1 MAKPRRFEAVAI
13 GVSTGGLEALS
24 VVLGDL
30 PADFPLPLLIVQHLG
45 AESGDALARLLDLR
59 SRLRIKEADDGEPI
73 GPGTAYLA
81 PPNYHLLVE
90 RTGQLALSVDPPVS
104 FARPS
109 ADVLFESA
117 ADCFGPGVI
126 GIVLTGANSD
136 GSRGLK
142 AIKARGGLAIVQHPD
157 DAEAPAMPRAALGE
171 VQADYVVRLGDLA
184 ALLTRLAAD
193 HRAAEAGPE
202 NGPVQA

>member
-1 MAKPRRFEAVAI
+1 MAKPGHFAVVVI

-24 VVLGDL
+24 TILGGL
-30 PADFPLPLLIVQHLG
+30 PGDFPLPLLIVQHLG
-45 AESGDALARLLDLR
+45 ADSGDALARLLNQR
-59 SRLRIKEADDGEPI
+59 SRLRVKEADDGETVA
-73 GPGTAYLA
+73 PGTAYLA

-90 RTGQLALSVDPPVS
+90 RTGRLALSVDPPVS

-126 GIVLTGANSD
+126 GVVLTGANSD

-142 AIKARGGLAIVQHPD
+142 AIKARGGLAIIQHPD
-157 DAEAPAMPRAALGE
+157 DAESPDMPRAALSE
-171 VQADYVVRLGDLA
+171 VQADHVVRLAELADL
-184 ALLTRLAAD
+184 LIRLVTDRSTA
-193 HRAAEAGPE
+193 RPGP
-202 NGPVQA
+202 ND